1 MMTQTEQSS
10 AVLTALLQVVD
21 GIRSRYK
28 NTQSENHL
36 GQTDDARRFLLGNG
50 LLYLS

>member
-1 MMTQTEQSS
+1 MMTQPEQSS

-21 GIRSRYK
+21 GVKSGYK

-36 GQTDDARRFLLGNG
+36 G
-50 LLYLS
+50 